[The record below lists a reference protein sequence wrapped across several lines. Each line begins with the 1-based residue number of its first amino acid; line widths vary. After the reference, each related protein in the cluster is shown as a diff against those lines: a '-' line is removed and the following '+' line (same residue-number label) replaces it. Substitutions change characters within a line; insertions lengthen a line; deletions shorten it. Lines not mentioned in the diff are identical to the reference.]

1 MSAREVD
8 VAVVGAGP
16 AGLAAATAAARHGA
30 AVLLLDER
38 PEPGGQLRYRLS
50 PVDPQAGSAPERPW
64 EMLARL
70 LDDAEAV
77 GVQIMPGAVA
87 WGRFEDGSL
96 GVSRGSE
103 PLLLRPGATVV
114 CAGSTD
120 LPLPFPGWS
129 LPGVFSGRAA
139 QILAGQ
145 WRVLPGRRWA
155 VVGGGS
161 EAAEVA
167 SDLRA
172 AGAEVVAVAPAG
184 VALAAQAGPDGALAS
199 LVVDGERVTV
209 DGVAVAAGRQPDAAL
224 ATMSGVPMGYSAAFG
239 GLVPLL
245 DDAGRTA
252 DSRLLVAG
260 NGAGTCSPEVALA
273 EGRVAG
279 VAAAHAVGR
288 ATEADVAAALAAEA
302 SLLADRLLVRRALEP
317 VYEQAY
323 R

>member
-1 MSAREVD
+1 MSARDVEV
-8 VAVVGAGP
+8 VVVGAGP

-30 AVLLLDER
+30 SVLLLDER

-50 PVDPQAGSAPERPW
+50 PIAANSGEAAERPW
-64 EMLARL
+64 GLLARL
-70 LDDAEAV
+70 LGDANAA
-77 GVQIMPGAVA
+77 GVEILAGAVA

-103 PLLLRPGATVV
+103 PLLLRPGATVA

-129 LPGVFSGRAA
+129 LPGVLSGRAA

-155 VVGGGS
+155 IVGGGS
-161 EAAEVA
+161 ESGEVA
-167 SDLRA
+167 ADLRA
-172 AGAEVVAVAPAG
+172 AGADVVVVAPAG
-184 VALAAQAGPDGALAS
+184 TPLAAEAGPDGALAA
-199 LVVDGERVTV
+199 LVVDGERIAVEA
-209 DGVAVAAGRQPDAAL
+209 VAVAAGRQPDAAL
-224 ATMSGVPMGYSAAFG
+224 ATMSGVPMGYSAGLG

-245 DDAGRTA
+245 DEVGRTA
-252 DSRLLVAG
+252 DPRLLVAG
-260 NGAGTCSPEVALA
+260 DAAGMCSPEIALA
-273 EGRVAG
+273 EGRIAG
-279 VAAAHAVGR
+279 VAAAHAVGA
-288 ATEADVAAALAAEA
+288 ATEADVAAALAAGEP
-302 SLLADRLLVRRALEP
+302 LLAERQRARGALAP